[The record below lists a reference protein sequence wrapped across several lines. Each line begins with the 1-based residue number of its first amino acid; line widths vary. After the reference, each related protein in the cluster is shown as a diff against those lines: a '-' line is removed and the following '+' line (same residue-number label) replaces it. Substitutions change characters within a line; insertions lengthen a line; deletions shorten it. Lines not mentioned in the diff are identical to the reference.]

1 LFGMQSAINVAV
13 NLHLIPAKGM
23 TLPFISY
30 GGSSMISLAYAMGML
45 LALTREQP
53 RTAMLTTPELATS
66 EGAA

>member
-1 LFGMQSAINVAV
+1 MLFGLQSAINMSV

-30 GGSSMISLAYAMGML
+30 GGSSILSLAYGMGML

-53 RTAMLTTPELATS
+53 RTAMLPPEPLGSPA
-66 EGAA
+66 